1 MRSDGSMMR
10 PDPAHQ
16 QHQQTPPP
24 DVGFDD
30 AHFGGG
36 SRATGVGVGGTREN
50 PHKST
55 VFTVISAF
63 FSVFLLPWGRG
74 PGLLMLMML
83 AWFWASGTPQT
94 LKTVVSAWR
103 VPHVKS

>member
-1 MRSDGSMMR
+1 MSISWVSGPSAPEAHEAHEKRWLDDA
-10 PDPAHQ
+10 PDPRASAASAD
-16 QHQQTPPP
+16 PPP

-36 SRATGVGVGGTREN
+36 SRATGVGVGGTREK

-63 FSVFLLPWGRG
+63 FSIFYCLG
-74 PGLLMLMML
+74 
-83 AWFWASGTPQT
+83 AASQGC
-94 LKTVVSAWR
+94 
-103 VPHVKS
+103 

>member
-1 MRSDGSMMR
+1 MRNDGWMMR

-36 SRATGVGVGGTREN
+36 SRATRVGVGGMREK
-50 PHKST
+50 PHKNT

-63 FSVFLLPWGRG
+63 FSVCYCLGAAG
-74 PGLLMLMML
+74 QGC
-83 AWFWASGTPQT
+83 
-94 LKTVVSAWR
+94 
-103 VPHVKS
+103 